1 MFLQKVESLG
11 LLGEGEKPGKFRTST
26 AALQGLFLY
35 NKDTPEKAIEMAEG
49 LIPRIYEA
57 EEHPAGLKVPA

>member
-1 MFLQKVESLG
+1 MESLG
-11 LLGEGEKPGKFRTST
+11 LLGEGDKPSNFKTST

-49 LIPRIYEA
+49 LIPRIYEP
-57 EEHPAGLKVPA
+57 EESPAGLKVPA